1 MFELRHKIRETRR
14 GGEVNC
20 EALGRLYEENV
31 LWDGY
36 RDSEVYH
43 GVNIESKG
51 RINIMT
57 YFLTLAYWQNASVII

>member
-1 MFELRHKIRETRR
+1 M
-14 GGEVNC
+14 NC

-31 LWDGY
+31 LSDGY

-57 YFLTLAYWQNASVII
+57 YFLTLAY